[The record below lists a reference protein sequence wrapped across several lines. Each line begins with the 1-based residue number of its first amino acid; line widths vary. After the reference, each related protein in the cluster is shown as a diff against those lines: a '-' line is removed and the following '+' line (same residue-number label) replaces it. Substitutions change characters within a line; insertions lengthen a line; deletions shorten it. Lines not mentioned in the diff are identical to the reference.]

1 MDQNKVKILVIEDS
15 VTIAMVQTMLLEK
28 SGYDAK
34 HAETGA
40 EGVQLCEDWKPD
52 VLVLDIMLPDTDGI
66 TILKKINTWEP
77 DLRPDTIVLSGHD
90 NPEVTFESLRQ
101 GAVDFIR
108 KPFHHEE
115 YLLRIS
121 AVVQLRHYRK
131 SNEALQSQLEGD
143 LRKLS
148 RYFSKDL
155 IHAILDGT
163 ISVDPGGE
171 TMTATFFMFD
181 LRNSTAMAEQMGPT
195 KFFQFLSE
203 FFADISDLIYNSNG
217 AINKFTGDGFLVTF
231 GLRNYSDAS
240 TLDALSCAMKIRT
253 HIAMYNQVR
262 PAEIKEPIG
271 FGIGITTGEVFA
283 GNIGNVHKLEY
294 TILGDPVNLSAR
306 LEAMTKN
313 AKVDILIDEK
323 TRQIGGDRLKV
334 KKLQTSTVRGKSE
347 EVTIYY
353 PEDFTPSAEI
363 S

>member
-1 MDQNKVKILVIEDS
+1 MEQSKVKVLVIEDS
-15 VTIAMVQTMLLEK
+15 VTIAMVQTALLEK
-28 SGYDAK
+28 NGYDTK

-40 EGVQLCEDWKPD
+40 DGLKLVAEWKPD

-66 TILKKINTWEP
+66 SILKEINTWEP

-121 AVVQLRHYRK
+121 AVVQLRHFRT
-131 SNEALQSQLEGD
+131 SNEALQLQLQDD

-163 ISVDPGGE
+163 ITADPGGE
-171 TMTATFFMFD
+171 TMTATFLMFD
-181 LRNSTAMAEQMGPT
+181 LRNSTGIAEQMGPT
-195 KFFQFLSE
+195 HFFQFLSA
-203 FFADISDLIYNSNG
+203 FFADISDLIYSCNG

-231 GLRNYSDAS
+231 GLRNYSAQS
-240 TLDALSCAMKIRT
+240 TLDALICAMKIRA
-253 HIAMYNQVR
+253 HIEMYNQVR
-262 PAEIKEPIG
+262 PADVKEPIG

-283 GNIGNVHKLEY
+283 GNIGNMHKLEY

-323 TRQIGGDRLKV
+323 TRTIGGEKLKV

-353 PEDFTPSAEI
+353 PEEFEL
-363 S
+363 